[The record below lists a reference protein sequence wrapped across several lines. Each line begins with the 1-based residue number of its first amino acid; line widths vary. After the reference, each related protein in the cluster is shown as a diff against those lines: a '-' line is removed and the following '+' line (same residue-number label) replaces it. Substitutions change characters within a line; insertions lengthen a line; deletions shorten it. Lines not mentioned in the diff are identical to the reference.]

1 MILQVQRG
9 AGRTFLCL
17 KKKST
22 KKINKYA
29 LYLLSKYFSN
39 LLLAIQVKPK
49 FLIVTFFLIPTMAEA
64 ALEALILL
72 MYLWFFKFEQKSIRI
87 VKTWTILLWAI
98 DTADSNIATFT
109 TTFTNVAMCCFYNL
123 QWSFLQ

>member
-22 KKINKYA
+22 KKIHKYA

-98 DTADSNIATFT
+98 DTADSTIATFT